1 MKVYVSADIE
11 GVADVTHWDD
21 ATKGKPGYEAAAAQM
36 TAEVAAACEAA
47 IAAGADEILVQDAHD
62 SARNIDPSAL
72 PEKARLL
79 RGWSDDPRCMAQE
92 LDSSYG
98 ALILV
103 GHHAPSGS
111 GGNPLSHTFSLG
123 NTAIR
128 INGEPGSEYLVL
140 QYTAAY
146 YGVPLVFLSGDAWIA
161 AQAKR
166 LNPGA
171 VTLATKEGL
180 GNSTISIH
188 PALSVRSVR
197 EGAAAGLANAEDARR
212 FALPPRFEVEIRH
225 QHHGRSFKTGF
236 YPGMRRVDDT
246 TLVFEADDFYEVLR
260 MFLFVGY

>member
-1 MKVYVSADIE
+1 MKVYISADIE
-11 GVADVTHWDD
+11 GVAAVTHWDD
-21 ATKGKPGYEAAAAQM
+21 ATVEKPGYERAAAQM
-36 TAEVAAACEAA
+36 TAEVVAACEAA
-47 IAAGADEILVQDAHD
+47 LETGADEVLVQDAHD
-62 SARNIDPSAL
+62 SARNIEAAAL
-72 PEKARLL
+72 PEKVRLL

-92 LDSSYG
+92 LDSSYD

-123 NTAIR
+123 NASIR

-161 AQAKR
+161 GQARR

-171 VTLATKEGL
+171 VTLATQEGR

-188 PALSVRSVR
+188 PGVAAKRIR
-197 EGAAAGLANAEDARR
+197 EGVAQGLGHAGEARR

-246 TLVFEADDFYEVLR
+246 CLRFETDDFYEVLR

>member
-1 MKVYVSADIE
+1 
-11 GVADVTHWDD
+11 
-21 ATKGKPGYEAAAAQM
+21 
-36 TAEVAAACEAA
+36 VAAACKAA
-47 IAAGADEILVQDAHD
+47 IAVGADEVLVQDAHD

-92 LDSSYG
+92 LDSSYD
-98 ALILV
+98 ALVLV

-111 GGNPLSHTFSLG
+111 AGNPLSHTFSLG
-123 NTAIR
+123 NAGIR
-128 INGEPGSEYLVL
+128 INGEPASEYLVL

-146 YGVPLVFLSGDAWIA
+146 YGVPLVFLSGDAWIVG
-161 AQAKR
+161 QANR
-166 LNPGA
+166 VNPGA
-171 VTLATKEGL
+171 VTLATKEGI
-180 GNSTISIH
+180 GNSTIGIH
-188 PALSVRSVR
+188 PAVAVARTR
-197 EGAAAGLANAEDARR
+197 DGAARGLGRADDARR

-246 TLVFEADDFYEVLR
+246 SLRFETDDFYEVLR